1 MRKLGSQVFKINPD
15 GSLTE
20 IKSESPIKDVLK
32 TLDCYVIVADKY
44 RKLYL
49 RKCVERNVRSKF
61 DGAKLVQEIRSQVGL
76 MYKVIVLD
84 EGEEDPDFLKLIE
97 GKIEG
102 GDDYHNKH
110 DDEGSEMSAG
120 LVDI

>member
-1 MRKLGSQVFKINPD
+1 MGTQVFKINPN

-61 DGAKLVQEIRSQVGL
+61 DGAKLVQEIRSQFGL
-76 MYKVIVLD
+76 MYEVIVLD